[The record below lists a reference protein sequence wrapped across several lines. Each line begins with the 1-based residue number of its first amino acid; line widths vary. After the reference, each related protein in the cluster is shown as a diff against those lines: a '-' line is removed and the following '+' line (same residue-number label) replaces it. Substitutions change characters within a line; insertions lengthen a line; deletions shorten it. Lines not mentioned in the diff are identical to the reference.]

1 MILNYYKNTKQ
12 RNFTKALALN
22 SSRFRYKTSRRQW
35 MASRLGMY
43 QTVLHQRLPL
53 LTKRLVMVNLVARIK
68 RHALPDEELKEQ
80 LEKIL
85 NNRKYKVFYEEIVKE
100 TVASQPETILA
111 WLDISKYYLR
121 NQYFLGLYLA
131 LLDKYN
137 RPKAIATLPDLIKLS
152 SDQQQP
158 NSICLYSNILHTGL
172 EERLELLN
180 ILLTQY
186 SLTKVH
192 LKNLSLGFNINN
204 FVSKSR
210 CIKAH
215 IDTKVK
221 VSIIVTAYNAESTL
235 KGCVESLLNQTWHNI
250 EVIIV
255 NDAST
260 DSTLRIAQQ
269 LKESDSRVEL
279 IDLSKN
285 VGTFAAKSIA
295 ALYVQGDF
303 LTCQDSDDWA
313 HPSKIQDQVTPLIDN
328 TDVIATT
335 SYWLRMNE
343 EGVYHSRHFY
353 PFLRQNPASPMF
365 RFEQVKEDI
374 GLWHIVRTGA
384 DSEFFERL
392 KLYYGK
398 DKIKVVK
405 KPLTIASHRENSLM
419 TSQEYGAYNR
429 TSMLNRLDY
438 WEAWRKWHIDC
449 LYNRLPLKVPTIHEQ
464 ASRGEDTFKDIPIA
478 IKVDSKDIK
487 TSLFN
492 HKK

>member
-1 MILNYYKNTKQ
+1 
-12 RNFTKALALN
+12 
-22 SSRFRYKTSRRQW
+22 

-43 QTVLHQRLPL
+43 QTVLQQRLPL
-53 LTKRLVMVNLVARIK
+53 LTKRLVMVNLVACIK
-68 RHALPDEELKEQ
+68 RHALPDAELREQ

-85 NNRKYKVFYEEIVKE
+85 NNKKYKVFYKEIVKE
-100 TVASQPETILA
+100 TITYHPEVILT
-111 WLDISKYYLR
+111 WLDETKYYLYD
-121 NQYFLGLYLA
+121 QYFLGLYLA
-131 LLDKYN
+131 LLDKYSK
-137 RPKAIATLPDLIKLS
+137 PKAVATLPNLINLS
-152 SDQQQP
+152 SDQQQS
-158 NSICLYSNILHTGL
+158 NFVCLYSNTLRISL

-180 ILLTQY
+180 VILTQHL
-186 SLTKVH
+186 LTKVH
-192 LKNLSLGFNINN
+192 LRNLSSGFTINN
-204 FVSKSR
+204 FVSENESTR
-210 CIKAH
+210 A
-215 IDTKVK
+215 DVNTKVK
-221 VSIIVTAYNAESTL
+221 VSVIVTAYNAESTL
-235 KGCVESLLNQTWHNI
+235 KGCVESLLSQTWNNV

-269 LKESDSRVEL
+269 LKESDTRVEL

-295 ALYVQGDF
+295 ALYVKGDF

-313 HPSKIQDQVTPLIDN
+313 HPNKIQEQVMPLINNADL
-328 TDVIATT
+328 IATT
-335 SYWLRMNE
+335 SYWLRMDE

-398 DKIKVVK
+398 DKIQVVK

-419 TSQEYGAYNR
+419 TSQQYGAYNR

-449 LYNRLPLKVPTIHEQ
+449 LHNHLSLKVPTIYEQ
-464 ASRGEDTFKDIPIA
+464 ASCAEDTFKDIPIA
-478 IKVDSKDIK
+478 IKVDSEDTKA
-487 TSLFN
+487 SLFN